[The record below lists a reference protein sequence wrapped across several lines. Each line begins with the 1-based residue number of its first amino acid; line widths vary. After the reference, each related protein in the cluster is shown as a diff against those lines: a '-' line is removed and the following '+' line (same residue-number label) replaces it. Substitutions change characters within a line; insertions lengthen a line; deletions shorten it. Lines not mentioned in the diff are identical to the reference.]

1 MDRQDSQDHHVD
13 DTKPIV
19 IRNIRPESARP
30 RRPPVMV
37 TKTDE
42 DIPQPIH
49 TTKLSVAQRVAQE
62 RVARGY
68 NTRKELASALSM
80 SVDVITCIESQRGNV
95 DKQKLNKVC
104 QHLKIKTT

>member
-1 MDRQDSQDHHVD
+1 MDRQDHHVD

-19 IRNIRPESARP
+19 IRKIRPESAGP
-30 RRPPVMV
+30 RRPLVTV
-37 TKTDE
+37 TKTD
-42 DIPQPIH
+42 DDVPQPIQ
-49 TTKLSVAQRVAQE
+49 TTKLSVAQRVAQA

-80 SVDVITCIESQRGNV
+80 SVDIITCIESQKGNV

-104 QHLKIKTT
+104 QHLRIKTT

>member
-1 MDRQDSQDHHVD
+1 MDRHVD

-19 IRNIRPESARP
+19 LKRLRPESARP
-30 RRPPVMV
+30 RRPPVPTV
-37 TKTDE
+37 CVEEEPKVE
-42 DIPQPIH
+42 
-49 TTKLSVAQRVAQE
+49 TTKLSVAQRVAQA

-68 NTRKELASALSM
+68 KTRKELATALSI

-104 QHLKIKTT
+104 QFLKIKTK